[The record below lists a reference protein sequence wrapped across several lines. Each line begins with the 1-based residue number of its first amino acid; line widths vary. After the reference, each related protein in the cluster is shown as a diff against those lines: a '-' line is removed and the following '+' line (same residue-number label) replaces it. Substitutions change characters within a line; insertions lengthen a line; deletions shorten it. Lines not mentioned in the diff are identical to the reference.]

1 MHPIEPLELRI
12 APATL
17 LPGGKGVTYT
27 DLDGDL
33 VTLKTTLPVQSFQF
47 IFDTTFETEGPQQ
60 LRLIDFTEGSVGTF
74 SVTMTVK
81 RGPQGDG
88 LANVGEFRTDEDM
101 ETVTIKGDL
110 GRLIVG
116 DADPAKPGIKALN
129 VNSLG
134 ALGTA
139 TQLPGGS
146 IVSNITGGMGT
157 LKVRSDLMGV
167 VNVLDATEVGSGK
180 LGSATIGGSM
190 IGDTAVLSGVIATGG
205 DIGSVTV
212 KGNIRGGDVAG
223 SGQINAGGSIGN
235 VVVGGSLLGNSGGSP
250 GSNVVDAPFG
260 SGAIIAGRVLSLE
273 GAIKSVTI
281 GGDMH
286 GDSGTGS
293 GSILI
298 GQGVGDIG
306 SVTVKGS
313 MLGGTGNY
321 SGMIWTNGALGKLTV
336 GGSIVGNSGTYFVAE
351 DEVGQVW
358 AGGQVGPVKVTGDVI
373 GGSGNGSGRIE
384 TREGIASVTIGG
396 SLVVGN
402 GSLSGAIKAGKDI
415 GKVSIKNNLDGRDN
429 SFAGFSTIEG
439 RDIASVTVGGFLES
453 GVVRAKQQLG
463 AVSIGGYV
471 HNSLIL
477 GHGEADA
484 VGVDIAIKSVKV
496 KGSVIGS
503 QIIAGFYFLT
513 AGADGNADA
522 QIGSIT
528 VGGDWIAS
536 SAAAGVNPSDSQFGD
551 GNDGAVGF
559 SNDSAIISRIASIA
573 IKGQVIGST
582 AVDHFGFVAQ
592 HIGSVKIGGFPVKLT
607 AGPINDVIE
616 LMVVTGDVTIR
627 EIPPE

>member
-1 MHPIEPLELRI
+1 MHPIEPLEVRI

-17 LPGGKGVTYT
+17 LPGGKGVSYT

-33 VTLKTTLPVQSFQF
+33 VMLKTTLPVQSFQF
-47 IFDTTFETEGPQQ
+47 TFDTPFETEGPQQ

-116 DADPAKPGIKALN
+116 DSDPGKPGIKTLN

-146 IVSNITGGMGT
+146 IISNITGGMGT
-157 LKVRSDLMGV
+157 LKVRNDLMGV
-167 VNVLDATEVGSGK
+167 VNVLDATEVGSGE

-190 IGDTAVLSGVIATGG
+190 VGDAAGLSGVIATGG
-205 DIGSVTV
+205 DIGSITV
-212 KGNIRGGDVAG
+212 KGSIRGGVVMG

-235 VVVGGSLLGNSGGSP
+235 VVVGGSLLGNSGGAA
-250 GSNVVDAPFG
+250 GSNPVDAPLG
-260 SGAIIAGRVLSLE
+260 SGAIIAGRVLSLA

-281 GGDMH
+281 GGDIH

-293 GSILI
+293 GSII
-298 GQGVGDIG
+298 IARGVGDIG

-313 MLGGTGNY
+313 LLGGTGNY

-336 GGSIVGNSGTYFVAE
+336 GGSIVGDSGSYYVAE
-351 DEVGQVW
+351 SEVGQVW
-358 AGGQVGPVKVTGDVI
+358 AGGRVGSVKITGDVI
-373 GGSGNGSGRIE
+373 GGAGDGGGRIE
-384 TREGIASVTIGG
+384 TRESIASVMVGG
-396 SLVVGN
+396 SLVAGN
-402 GSLSGAIKAGKDI
+402 GSTSGAIKAGKDL
-415 GKVSIKNNLDGRDN
+415 GKVSVKNNLDGRDN
-429 SFAGFSTIEG
+429 PVAGSSMIEG
-439 RDIASVTVGGFLES
+439 KNIASVTVGGFLES
-453 GVVRAKQQLG
+453 GVIRAKQQLG

-471 HNSLIL
+471 QSSRIL
-477 GHGEADA
+477 GHGEQDA

-496 KGSVIGS
+496 KGSVISS
-503 QIIAGFYFLT
+503 QIVAGYYFLT
-513 AGADGNADA
+513 GGADGNADA

-536 SAAAGVNPSDSQFGD
+536 SAAAGVNLNSVMEMTVPSSSRMTLRSSRALRVSPSRGRSLGRLPWTTLASSRSRLIQSKSVDS
-551 GNDGAVGF
+551 
-559 SNDSAIISRIASIA
+559 R
-573 IKGQVIGST
+573 
-582 AVDHFGFVAQ
+582 
-592 HIGSVKIGGFPVKLT
+592 
-607 AGPINDVIE
+607 
-616 LMVVTGDVTIR
+616 
-627 EIPPE
+627 